1 MTSQEHIDKLRA
13 LLEKS
18 KQNVIAQAMVPAAN
32 ELLAEIKNRVQVDG
46 KKTDV
51 SQIGNYSTRA
61 DYFSRQQFVVK
72 GAFRSIGKTG
82 KKTKSTMF
90 LPAGYKEFR
99 SIQGR
104 PTEKINETLS
114 GDTILAYQQQV
125 NQNEILQGF
134 TTTKSSNI
142 RKGQEKRF
150 GSIFKP
156 SQQEVN
162 FYKENV
168 NKTIQQLNLDAIR

>member
-1 MTSQEHIDKLRA
+1 
-13 LLEKS
+13 
-18 KQNVIAQAMVPAAN
+18 
-32 ELLAEIKNRVQVDG
+32 
-46 KKTDV
+46 
-51 SQIGNYSTRA
+51 
-61 DYFSRQQFVVK
+61 
-72 GAFRSIGKTG
+72 
-82 KKTKSTMF
+82 MF